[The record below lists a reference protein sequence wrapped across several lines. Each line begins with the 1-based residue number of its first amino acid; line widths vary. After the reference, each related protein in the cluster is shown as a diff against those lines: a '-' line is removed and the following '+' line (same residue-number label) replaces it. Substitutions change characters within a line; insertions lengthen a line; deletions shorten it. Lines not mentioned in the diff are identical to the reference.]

1 MRDCH
6 RGAAPIP
13 ALGPG
18 RVGQGASWAHLELHR
33 GDRGREGVGI
43 VEEFLTGAAGRASPR
58 AIATT
63 PRGIGANVDCRTKP
77 R

>member
-6 RGAAPIP
+6 HGAAPIP

-33 GDRGREGVGI
+33 GDRGREGVDI
-43 VEEFLTGAAGRASPR
+43 VEEFLTGAAGPR
-58 AIATT
+58 IAACHHHHA
-63 PRGIGANVDCRTKP
+63 RIFGESAL
-77 R
+77 

>member
-18 RVGQGASWAHLELHR
+18 HVGQGASWAHLELHR

-43 VEEFLTGAAGRASPR
+43 VEEFLTGAASPR
-58 AIATT
+58 VAACHRHHARIFGESAL
-63 PRGIGANVDCRTKP
+63 
-77 R
+77 